1 MEAGAG
7 DMVGNQDRHGPCP
20 PGAFLYQAMDLDK
33 HSECCKGELQAE
45 WGCEAEGSQGRLS

>member
-20 PGAFLYQAMDLDK
+20 PGAFLYQVDGL
-33 HSECCKGELQAE
+33 GQA
-45 WGCEAEGSQGRLS
+45 Q